1 MIKTLYTLTTYIHTY
16 PGSTYIYNGL
26 FVISCM
32 NLIAMLWSPL
42 NGVLGLI
49 PGHEQAFAD
58 TL

>member
-1 MIKTLYTLTTYIHTY
+1 METLYTLTTYIHTY
-16 PGSTYIYNGL
+16 IPGFYIYNGL
-26 FVISCM
+26 LVISCM
-32 NLIAMLWSPL
+32 NLVLVMLWSPL